1 MVRGMPADESS
12 FTNSRFNSKDWL
24 TAIDT
29 SSFGPEEWEGTARAL
44 LAKLENDKL
53 HAPFDEITEY
63 LSCCAQSVVSTYPL
77 PRLEEI
83 ALEFY
88 DRHGMEKATVREE

>member
-12 FTNSRFNSKDWL
+12 FNSKDWL
-24 TAIDT
+24 AAIDA
-29 SSFGPEEWEGTARAL
+29 SSFGPEEWEGAARVL
-44 LAKLENDKL
+44 LAKLEDDKL

-63 LSCCAQSVVSTYPL
+63 LSCCAQSVVGTYPL

-83 ALEFY
+83 AAEFY
-88 DRHGMEKATVREE
+88 DRHGMEKATAREE